1 LTFKRELGLCF
12 WPQSLHSTSEFTL
25 DIKYSSFP
33 QWLSGQAPQKSFT
46 LGLSVEIPNVLL
58 AKTLI
63 ITGLK
68 DYVWSQKITK
78 IWLVDELASAQLERR
93 VRSP

>member
-1 LTFKRELGLCF
+1 MKA
-12 WPQSLHSTSEFTL
+12 SLHGKAENPE
-25 DIKYSSFP
+25 IKR
-33 QWLSGQAPQKSFT
+33 PQKSFT

-58 AKTLI
+58 AKALI

-78 IWLVDELASAQLERR
+78 IWLVDELASALLERR